1 MLERVAEPLWELGSP
16 GIPGDFLLKV
26 LRRLYLGPWSSSII
40 PPLSLHASDWVR
52 WLASC
57 SGRSGVKVPYSVLQI
72 ILSLLIVYIFLGA
85 LGTSHSSP
93 AALWTP
99 LIAKEECVC
108 VKFSLKNSRDQIC
121 WVYKITS
128 HPNLEVSWDLEILKK
143 EDWIKRRNSL
153 QI

>member
-1 MLERVAEPLWELGSP
+1 MLWKRLPPPGKEARAWIPLVDVLGSGMLERVAEPLWELGSP
-16 GIPGDFLLKV
+16 GIPEDFLLKV

-72 ILSLLIVYIFLGA
+72 IPSLLIVYIFLGA

-93 AALWTP
+93 AAL
-99 LIAKEECVC
+99 
-108 VKFSLKNSRDQIC
+108 
-121 WVYKITS
+121 
-128 HPNLEVSWDLEILKK
+128 
-143 EDWIKRRNSL
+143 
-153 QI
+153 